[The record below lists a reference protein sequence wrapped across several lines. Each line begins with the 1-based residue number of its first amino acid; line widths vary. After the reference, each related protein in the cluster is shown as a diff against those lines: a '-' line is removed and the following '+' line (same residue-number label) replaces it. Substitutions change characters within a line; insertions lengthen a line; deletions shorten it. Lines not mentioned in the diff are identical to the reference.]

1 MKATAPRSSWRMPLR
16 AQMIIALV
24 SALIVAAK
32 FYLNLPIH
40 VPGHSGIFWMA
51 LIVIGVGIVR
61 RPGAGTLIGLVS
73 GILATL
79 FVPGRQGIFVGVKY
93 LSAGF
98 TVDVLTQLLG
108 GRLDR
113 YLVAILV
120 AAAGNV
126 AKLASAYLI
135 GALAGVPGGFLALGL
150 GLASSTHLAFG
161 ALGGWIG
168 AVVLKRLRRAGI
180 PEPLSVSVA
189 DEAVTS

>member
-1 MKATAPRSSWRMPLR
+1 MKAAAPRTAWRMPLR
-16 AQMIIALV
+16 DQIIIALV

-32 FYLNLPIH
+32 FYLNLPIR

-51 LIVIGVGIVR
+51 LIVIGVGLVR

-79 FVPGRQGIFVGVKY
+79 FVPGRQGIFVGIKY
-93 LSAGF
+93 LSAGL
-98 TVDVLTQLLG
+98 TVDVLAQIFG

-113 YLVAILV
+113 YLVAIVV

-126 AKLASAYLI
+126 AKLASAYLV
-135 GALAGVPGGFLALGL
+135 GVLAGVPGGFLALGL
-150 GLASSTHLAFG
+150 GLAASTHLVFG

-168 AVVLKRLRRAGI
+168 AVVLRRLQRAGI
-180 PEPLSVSVA
+180 PEPLPRPAA
-189 DEAVTS
+189 DEAVAS